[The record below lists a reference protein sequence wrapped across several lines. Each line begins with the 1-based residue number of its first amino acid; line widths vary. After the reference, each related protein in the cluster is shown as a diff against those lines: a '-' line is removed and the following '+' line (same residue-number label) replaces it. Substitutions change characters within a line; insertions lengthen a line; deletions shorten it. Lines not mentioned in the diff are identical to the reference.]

1 MPKDRRRS
9 ATMADIA
16 KVSGVSITTVS
27 HVINKTRAVRQETES
42 AVISAIAAVGYRQLN
57 HSNVTGT
64 KMLGLASSAISNPS
78 FHDLLRGVEQAA
90 SRVGYSL
97 LVADTH
103 DELAVEL
110 RVMTELV
117 SRQVEAI
124 LIAPAPGESTAVDYA
139 VGEGVPVVVLD
150 RSIDADVDQIGAE
163 NIESTASLVEHL
175 ASIGHTKIAMISGLP
190 GLSTTR
196 ERIAGFKLGAARHD
210 ISISD
215 DHIVSGLGD
224 DDAAEQAMLQ
234 LMGSGDPPTAL
245 VMGNNRTTIGA
256 MRAARRL
263 GIEIPRDVALVAFDD
278 FEWADL
284 FHPRLTVIA
293 QPTASIGEQAV
304 ELVMSRLDEPDR
316 ISRRL
321 TLTPS
326 FIHRDSC
333 GCQS

>member
-1 MPKDRRRS
+1 MPRDRRRS

-42 AVISAIAAVGYRQLN
+42 AVISAIAAVGYRHQN
-57 HSNVTGT
+57 HSNATGT

-139 VGEGVPVVVLD
+139 VGEGVPVVVMD

-196 ERIAGFKLGAARHD
+196 ERIAGFKLGATRHD
-210 ISISD
+210 LSLGKD
-215 DHIVSGLGD
+215 RIVSGLGD
-224 DDAAEQAMLQ
+224 DDAAEQVMLQ
-234 LMGSGDPPTAL
+234 LMGSADPPTAL

-304 ELVMSRLDEPDR
+304 ELIMSRLDEPER